1 MVLLD
6 HVPNPLRVVKSAFFL
21 NDTLIFFHGI
31 FRPKRDTHILAQG
44 TDGYFCGQVDKP
56 RRVTFPQLVEV
67 REEEMFNQDT
77 GHHGLSH
84 NVKI

>member
-31 FRPKRDTHILAQG
+31 FRPKRDTHIFAQG
-44 TDGYFCGQVDKP
+44 TDGYFCGLEYEFG
-56 RRVTFPQLVEV
+56 RVTFPQLVEV
-67 REEEMFNQDT
+67 REEEMFNQNT
-77 GHHGLSH
+77 GHHRLSH
-84 NVKI
+84 DVKI